1 MQSQLS
7 LGQRETLARQDAPFL
22 ATGLIAGNPQSF
34 EAHLRQAARLMAQTS
49 ASPSGRLVRH
59 VCSNAVCPNRPAPSW
74 LGGENI
80 FATVKALSPNKP
92 EIEQILALI
101 DARIGPTL

>member
-1 MQSQLS
+1 M
-7 LGQRETLARQDAPFL
+7 
-22 ATGLIAGNPQSF
+22 
-34 EAHLRQAARLMAQTS
+34 
-49 ASPSGRLVRH
+49 RH

-80 FATVKALSPNKP
+80 FAPLKPLSPNKP

>member
-1 MQSQLS
+1 MSVRTQC
-7 LGQRETLARQDAPFL
+7 ARI
-22 ATGLIAGNPQSF
+22 G
-34 EAHLRQAARLMAQTS
+34 
-49 ASPSGRLVRH
+49 
-59 VCSNAVCPNRPAPSW
+59 PSW

-80 FATVKALSPNKP
+80 FAPLKPLSPNKP

>member
-1 MQSQLS
+1 M
-7 LGQRETLARQDAPFL
+7 
-22 ATGLIAGNPQSF
+22 
-34 EAHLRQAARLMAQTS
+34 RQAARLMAQAS
-49 ASPSGRLVRH
+49 ASPSGRLMRH

-80 FATVKALSPNKP
+80 FAPLKPLSPNKP